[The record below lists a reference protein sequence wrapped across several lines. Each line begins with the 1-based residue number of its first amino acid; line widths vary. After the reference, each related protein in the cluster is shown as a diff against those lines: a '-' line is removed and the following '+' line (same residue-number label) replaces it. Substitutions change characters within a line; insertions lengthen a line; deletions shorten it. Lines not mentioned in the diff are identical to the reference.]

1 MNVFLLGMR
10 INDTAILEDGKVNV
24 IAESLPSSNKRV
36 STKVQL
42 IQKADHYVG
51 GLLQKLEEKQEV
63 LALGPVK
70 PTPDGVLVMQPMLV
84 ITQENFS
91 DILAVN
97 AFMACG
103 GLGPKQQENEVGE
116 STVTNRPIA
125 WQTPGETETNW
136 FKLTAWNE
144 LSGQLS
150 ELPNGTPTIAVG
162 RVSTSEK
169 DQKQYLNYQ
178 ADQILYLPKGTKS
191 APKKAADPEKGQV
204 AAAALG
210 SINFAL

>member
-1 MNVFLLGMR
+1 MNVFLLWMR

-116 STVTNRPIA
+116 STVTNRSIA

>member
-1 MNVFLLGMR
+1 MNVFLLGIR
-10 INDTAILEDGKVNV
+10 ITDKAILEDGKANV
-24 IAESLPSSNKRV
+24 IAEALPSSNKRV
-36 STKVQL
+36 LTKVQL

-51 GLLQKLEEKQEV
+51 KLLQKLEEKQEV

-84 ITQENFS
+84 ISKENFS
-91 DILAVN
+91 DLLAVN

-103 GLGPKQQENEVGE
+103 GLGPKSQENEVGE
-116 STVTNRPIA
+116 STVTNRSIA
-125 WQTPGETETNW
+125 WQVPGEEETNW
-136 FKLTAWNE
+136 FKLTAWND
-144 LSGQLS
+144 LSTQLA

-169 DQKQYLNYQ
+169 DSKQYLNYQ

-204 AAAALG
+204 VAAALG
-210 SINFAL
+210 SIDFNL

>member
-1 MNVFLLGMR
+1 MR

-116 STVTNRPIA
+116 STVTNRSIA

>member
-116 STVTNRPIA
+116 STVTNRSIA

>member
-1 MNVFLLGMR
+1 MR

-51 GLLQKLEEKQEV
+51 GLLQKLQEKQEV

-84 ITQENFS
+84 ISQENFS

-116 STVTNRPIA
+116 STVTNRSIA

>member
-1 MNVFLLGMR
+1 MR

>member
-51 GLLQKLEEKQEV
+51 GLLQKLQEKQEV

-84 ITQENFS
+84 ISQENFS

-116 STVTNRPIA
+116 STVTNRSIA

>member
-51 GLLQKLEEKQEV
+51 GLLKKLEEKQEV

-116 STVTNRPIA
+116 STVTNRSIA

>member
-1 MNVFLLGMR
+1 MR

-116 STVTNRPIA
+116 STVTNRSIA
-125 WQTPGETETNW
+125 WQNPGETETNW